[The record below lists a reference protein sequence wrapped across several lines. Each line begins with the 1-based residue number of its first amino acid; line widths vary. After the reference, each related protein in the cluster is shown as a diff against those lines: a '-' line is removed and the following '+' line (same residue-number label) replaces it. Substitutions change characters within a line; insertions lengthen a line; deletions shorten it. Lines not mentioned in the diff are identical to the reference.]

1 MGKEN
6 SIPQVEVERANRGE
20 QKARYT
26 AYVKRLHKLK
36 IRVKADKAGGAMTT
50 QECEV

>member
-1 MGKEN
+1 MNKEN
-6 SIPQVEVERANRGE
+6 FILQIEIEQIDRGE

>member
-1 MGKEN
+1 MSKEN
-6 SIPQVEVERANRGE
+6 FIPQVEIERANRSD

-26 AYVKRLHKLK
+26 AYVKRFHKLK
-36 IRVKADKAGGAMTT
+36 IRVKDDKAGGAMAA

>member
-1 MGKEN
+1 MSKEN
-6 SIPQVEVERANRGE
+6 FIPQVEFERANRSD

-26 AYVKRLHKLK
+26 AYVKRFHMLK
-36 IRVKADKAGGAMTT
+36 IRVKADNTGGAMAT